1 MSAGSS
7 PNASEENRS
16 RCTWD
21 LREPRAHVR
30 MRASGVGLDSSA
42 PKCVSVGSASSS
54 SACACARVRRSGG
67 VSGGES
73 GVYRGRRAGV
83 SGGGESD
90 RGPGGGENGGEDARG
105 SGEDGGDGAP
115 ARKKPEGEGGGD
127 GGGEGGAV
135 RARAMTC
142 FRGDGMYCETVRK
155 RDMKYGREPYRT

>member
-1 MSAGSS
+1 
-7 PNASEENRS
+7 
-16 RCTWD
+16 
-21 LREPRAHVR
+21 
-30 MRASGVGLDSSA
+30 
-42 PKCVSVGSASSS
+42 
-54 SACACARVRRSGG
+54 

-73 GVYRGRRAGV
+73 GVYRGCRAGV

-90 RGPGGGENGGEDARG
+90 RKPGGGEGGGEDARG

-115 ARKKPEGEGGGD
+115 ARQKLEGEGGGD

-142 FRGDGMYCETVRK
+142 LRGEGMYCETVRK